1 MGVVLFLLAMFALAL
16 LIYRVKTKALRA
28 NQHLLVCPH
37 CQTKGRINR
46 SLDTAKGPISGGKAT
61 GAILTGGLSLLVT
74 GLSRKTR
81 VTRNHCGACN
91 TTWYS

>member
-1 MGVVLFLLAMFALAL
+1 MIWVLIAITFAIAL
-16 LIYRVKTKALRA
+16 YIHQARKRALRT

-37 CQTKGRINR
+37 CGIRGGITR
-46 SLDTAKGPISGGKAT
+46 SQDLVKGPISGGKAT

-81 VTRNHCGACN
+81 VTLNHCRNCN
-91 TTWYS
+91 TNWHS